1 MQKQTHKMR
10 IISNLIYFSLSLL
23 LFIFNFASN
32 SYAIGNVDWVL
43 LKENDYGKE
52 WLDKGSIKPLPNG
65 EISVLTKFFKNPT
78 NSNDD
83 GELSL
88 YVMRINCNE
97 KRFKDTS
104 INGIPQFNSKWQT
117 SNNDE
122 LIDVVIENSCS
133 EFINESV
140 SYTHLT
146 LPTTPYV

>member
-1 MQKQTHKMR
+1 MR
-10 IISNLIYFSLSLL
+10 IISNLFYFSLSLL
-23 LFIFNFASN
+23 LIILNFASY

-43 LKENDYGKE
+43 LKENADGKE
-52 WLDKGSIKPLPNG
+52 WLDKGSIKQHPNS

-78 NSNDD
+78 NSDND

-97 KRFKDTS
+97 KKFKDTS
-104 INGIPQFNSKWQT
+104 KNGIPQFNSKWQT

-133 EFINESV
+133 ELINGKE
-140 SYTHLT
+140 
-146 LPTTPYV
+146 

>member
-1 MQKQTHKMR
+1 MR
-10 IISNLIYFSLSLL
+10 IISNLFNFSLSLL
-23 LFIFNFASN
+23 IFFLNFTSY

-43 LKENDYGKE
+43 LKENDDGKE
-52 WLDKGSIKPLPNG
+52 WLDKGSIKSLSNG

-78 NSNDD
+78 NSDDD

-97 KRFKDTS
+97 KKFKDTS
-104 INGIPQFNSKWQT
+104 KNGIPQFNSKWQI

-133 EFINESV
+133 EFINE
-140 SYTHLT
+140 
-146 LPTTPYV
+146 

>member
-1 MQKQTHKMR
+1 MR
-10 IISNLIYFSLSLL
+10 IISNLFYFSLSLL
-23 LFIFNFASN
+23 IFILNFASY

-43 LKENDYGKE
+43 LKENDDGKE
-52 WLDKGSIKPLPNG
+52 WLDKGSIKSLSNG

-78 NSNDD
+78 NSDDDD

-88 YVMRINCNE
+88 YVMRINCDE
-97 KRFKDTS
+97 KKFKDTS

-133 EFINESV
+133 EFINK
-140 SYTHLT
+140 
-146 LPTTPYV
+146 

>member
-1 MQKQTHKMR
+1 MR
-10 IISNLIYFSLSLL
+10 IISNLFYFSLSLL
-23 LFIFNFASN
+23 LFILNFASY

-43 LKENDYGKE
+43 LKENDDGKE
-52 WLDKGSIKPLPNG
+52 WLDKGSIKSLTNV

-78 NSNDD
+78 NSDDD

-97 KRFKDTS
+97 KKFKDTS
-104 INGIPQFNSKWQT
+104 INGILQINSKWQT

-133 EFINESV
+133 DSING
-140 SYTHLT
+140 
-146 LPTTPYV
+146 

>member
-1 MQKQTHKMR
+1 MR
-10 IISNLIYFSLSLL
+10 IISNLFYFSLSLL
-23 LFIFNFASN
+23 LFILNFASY

-43 LKENDYGKE
+43 LKENDDGKE
-52 WLDKGSIKPLPNG
+52 WLDKGSIKPHQNG

-78 NSNDD
+78 NSDDD

-97 KRFKDTS
+97 KKFKDTS

-133 EFINESV
+133 EFING
-140 SYTHLT
+140 
-146 LPTTPYV
+146 

>member
-1 MQKQTHKMR
+1 MR
-10 IISNLIYFSLSLL
+10 IISNFFYFSLSLL
-23 LFIFNFASN
+23 LIILNFASYA
-32 SYAIGNVDWVL
+32 YAIGNVDWVL
-43 LKENDYGKE
+43 LKENNDGKE

-78 NSNDD
+78 NSDNDD

-88 YVMRINCNE
+88 YVMRISCYE
-97 KRFKDTS
+97 KKFKDTS

-133 EFINESV
+133 EFINE
-140 SYTHLT
+140 
-146 LPTTPYV
+146 